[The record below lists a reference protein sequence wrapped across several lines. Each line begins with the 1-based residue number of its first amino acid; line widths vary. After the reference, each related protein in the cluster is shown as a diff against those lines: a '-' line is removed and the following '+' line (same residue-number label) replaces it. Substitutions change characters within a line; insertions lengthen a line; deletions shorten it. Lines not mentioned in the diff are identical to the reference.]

1 MSVIIKGAL
10 IGAMIFGSS
19 PVAMVREAA
28 SSHVPD
34 RACGAVQIAC
44 LPWQAQI
51 DRRQSGAAE
60 LPDNFTLPPSDLAL
74 EALDRPS
81 TRS

>member
-1 MSVIIKGAL
+1 MSVTIKGAL

-34 RACGAVQIAC
+34 RVWRRPNRLPALASSDRPPSVWSCGAS
-44 LPWQAQI
+44 
-51 DRRQSGAAE
+51 R
-60 LPDNFTLPPSDLAL
+60 
-74 EALDRPS
+74 
-81 TRS
+81 